1 MVKNVRAVLDED
13 EHNKMIHVKA
23 DRTWLDVLRRGI
35 DSIKAYPE
43 DEGWKEHIEL
53 LSGEVKA

>member
-13 EHNKMIHVKA
+13 EHNEMIRVKV

-43 DEGWKEHIEL
+43 EEGWKKHIER
-53 LSGEVKA
+53 LSEGVKA